1 MKFTYYAYEN
11 LVNKMKGGGYKIDNY
26 HNYDSYDKVVIM
38 RHDVDFDLKKAVEFA
53 RFENKIGVSST
64 YFILL
69 TSNFYNILSKESKK
83 MIDEIIKNGHE
94 IGLHFDEV
102 RYGEKAKETLGVEK
116 LIKSEMD
123 LLAEILNCP
132 INSVSMHR
140 PSLSTLKANYQMDG
154 VVNSYSEEFFRKFK
168 YVSDSR
174 MHWRENIEKIVK
186 ENQYKALHVLTHPFW
201 YGFEEKDQKRII
213 LEFIAKAQEE
223 RVLNLKENIT
233 NLDEIIDMERY

>member
-11 LVNKMKGGGYKIDNY
+11 LVNKMKGRGYKIANY

-53 RFENKIGVSST
+53 RFERRIGVSST

-102 RYGEKAKETLGVEK
+102 RYGKKAKETLGVEK

-132 INSVSMHR
+132 INCVSMHR
-140 PSLSTLKANYQMDG
+140 PSLSTLKANYQIDG

-201 YGFEEKDQKRII
+201 YGFEEKDQKGII

>member
-1 MKFTYYAYEN
+1 MKFTYNAYEK
-11 LVNKMKGGGYKIDNY
+11 LINKMKGERYRIVNY
-26 HNYDSYDKVVIM
+26 HNYDSYEKVAIL

-53 RFENKIGVSST
+53 RFERKIGVSST

-69 TSNFYNILSKESKK
+69 TSNFYNILSKDSKD
-83 MIDEIIKNGHE
+83 MIEEILKNGHE

-102 RYGEKAKETLGVEK
+102 RYEDRVKESLGLEK

-123 LLAEILNCP
+123 LLAKILNYP
-132 INSVSMHR
+132 ITCVSMHR
-140 PSLSTLKANYQMDG
+140 PSLSTLKANYQIEG

-174 MHWRENIEKIVK
+174 MHWRENIEKIVE

-201 YGFEEKDQKRII
+201 YNFEEKEQKRIV
-213 LEFIAKAQEE
+213 LEFITKAQKE
-223 RVLNLKENIT
+223 RTLYLKENIT